1 VNELETI
8 IRDEIAREGPLPF
21 ARYMALALYH
31 PTLGYYSGGGQ
42 GREPVGWAGDYVTSG
57 DLHPLW
63 GWCIARQLQQM
74 WELLGCPS
82 DFDVI
87 EIGAGRGLLARE
99 VWRYALTRA
108 PQLAAAL
115 RYTLVDRATG
125 TALHAAR
132 AARLASALADLGAPA
147 GAVRWSETLP
157 ATPVI
162 GCVVA
167 NELVDA
173 LPVHVVEAREGT
185 LRELFVTVDP
195 ASGQLAEV
203 AGSLSSP
210 EVAGYLASF
219 HVPWRTFPDG
229 WRAEICLAA
238 APWMRQVAA
247 SLARGFALTLDYG
260 DTARRLYTPERWRG
274 TLAVYRQHHF
284 DDRALVQPG
293 RQDITAHVNF
303 SALVQSGRGA
313 GLRLAGLTT
322 QAAFLLGLGIRDEL
336 EALAADRYPF
346 ADSERHT
353 DRGQA
358 DYLRRASLRNAVAIL
373 LDPRGLGGFRVLVQQ
388 RSVPGAGKRL
398 LGLRRA

>member
-42 GREPVGWAGDYVTSG
+42 GREPVGWAGDYITSG

-74 WELLGCPS
+74 WELLGCPR

-87 EIGAGRGLLARE
+87 EMGAGRGLLARE

-132 AARLASALADLGAPA
+132 AARLASALADLGAPT
-147 GAVRWSETLP
+147 GAVRWSEALP

-173 LPVHVVEAREGT
+173 LPVHVVEARGGT

-195 ASGQLAEV
+195 ASGQLAAV
-203 AGSLSSP
+203 AGSPSSP
-210 EVAGYLASF
+210 EVAGYLDSF

-238 APWMRQVAA
+238 TPWMRQVAA

-303 SALVQSGRGA
+303 SALVQSGRAA
-313 GLRLAGLTT
+313 GLRLAGITT

-336 EALAADRYPF
+336 EALAASRYPF

-358 DYLRRASLRNAVAIL
+358 DYLRRASLRNAVGIL

-388 RSVPGAGKRL
+388 RGVPGAGKRL
-398 LGLRRA
+398 LGLRG